1 MEQNK
6 LCASDYK
13 FMQLVWESEPIC
25 SGDLVKLSFDKLGW
39 KKSTTYTMIKKL
51 SEKGLLKN
59 ENGTVVSLISQK
71 NVQSFE
77 SEYVVNNKFGGSLP
91 AFIASFMRTKKLTE
105 KEAEEIRHLIDNTAE
120 DVQW

>member
-13 FMQLVWESEPIC
+13 FMLLVWESEPIC
-25 SGDLVKLSFDKLGW
+25 SGDLVNLIFNKLGW

-59 ENGTVVSLISQK
+59 ENGTVMSLISQK

-77 SEYVVNNKFGGSLP
+77 SEYVVNNTFGGSLP

-120 DVQW
+120 DVQ

>member
-13 FMQLVWESEPIC
+13 FMLLVWESEPIR
-25 SGDLVKLSFDKLGW
+25 SGDLAKLSFDKLGW

-51 SEKGLLKN
+51 SDKGLLKN

-77 SEYVVNNKFGGSLP
+77 SEYVVNNTFGGSLP

-120 DVQW
+120 DVQ

>member
-13 FMQLVWESEPIC
+13 FMLLVWESEPIR
-25 SGDLVKLSFDKLGW
+25 SGDLAKLSFDKLGW

-51 SEKGLLKN
+51 SDKGLLKN

-77 SEYVVNNKFGGSLP
+77 SEYVVNNTFGGSLP

-120 DVQW
+120 DLQ

>member
-25 SGDLVKLSFDKLGW
+25 SGDLVKLSFDKLGC
-39 KKSTTYTMIKKL
+39 
-51 SEKGLLKN
+51 
-59 ENGTVVSLISQK
+59 
-71 NVQSFE
+71 
-77 SEYVVNNKFGGSLP
+77 EYVVNNKFGGSLP